1 MLNSEPQTYV
11 ITSETLQIL
20 VLLSDLSKIPNVR
33 TLLSLKKASIEKDI
47 FEKGKKR
54 LAIFSR
60 RCMCI
65 FCTFPSPPSSYT
77 TVINCYLKTIKSSFR
92 ARNLNL
98 RNVPLMVKK
107 HGSGWYAFVIFQ
119 KMVSKGFQRFYACKN
134 NQSQC
139 MRLRSI
145 QLSIFNIVK

>member
-60 RCMCI
+60 RCTCI
-65 FCTFPSPPSSYT
+65 FCTSPSPPSSYT
-77 TVINCYLKTIKSSFR
+77 TVINCYLKPSFP

-98 RNVPLMVKK
+98 RNVPFVVKK
-107 HGSGWYAFVIFQ
+107 HGSGCYAFVIFQ

>member
-1 MLNSEPQTYV
+1 MLNSEPQAYV

-33 TLLSLKKASIEKDI
+33 TLLLLKKASIEKDI
-47 FEKGKKR
+47 FEKGNKR

-60 RCMCI
+60 RCTCI
-65 FCTFPSPPSSYT
+65 FCTSPSPSSSYT
-77 TVINCYLKTIKSSFR
+77 TVINCYLKPSFQ

-98 RNVPLMVKK
+98 RNVPLVVKK

-119 KMVSKGFQRFYACKN
+119 KMVSKGFQRFYTCKN